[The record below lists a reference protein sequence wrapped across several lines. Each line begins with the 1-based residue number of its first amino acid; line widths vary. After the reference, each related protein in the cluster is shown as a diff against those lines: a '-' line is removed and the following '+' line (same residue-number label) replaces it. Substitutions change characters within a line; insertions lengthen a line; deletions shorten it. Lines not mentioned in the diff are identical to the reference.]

1 MILGE
6 KALFMA
12 DDVILS
18 KTAVIERCVAR
29 ALEEYHADSQTF
41 STNFTRQDAA
51 ILNVQR
57 ACQAALDLGQHI
69 VRHNKLGV
77 PQSARDIFGLL
88 SQGGWIAPCLAD
100 SLKKM
105 VGFRNIAI
113 HDYQNLEIPI
123 LVDILEHHLHEF
135 LDYTASVLKH
145 ADSGD
150 HA

>member
-18 KTAVIERCVAR
+18 KAAVIERCVAR

-69 VRHNKLGV
+69 VRRNKLGV
-77 PQSARDIFGLL
+77 RQSLVR
-88 SQGGWIAPCLAD
+88 
-100 SLKKM
+100 LKT
-105 VGFRNIAI
+105 R
-113 HDYQNLEIPI
+113 
-123 LVDILEHHLHEF
+123 
-135 LDYTASVLKH
+135 
-145 ADSGD
+145 
-150 HA
+150 